1 MSSFRSSASS
11 VHTQLTFPIRG
22 MHAPRPSRNTEA
34 STSLKR
40 YTGTDSLRTRYLQD
54 SDALELSVPA
64 HPPHLVVA
72 SVAGVE
78 VLHPLPQRHT
88 SHKLLQG
95 THFLPSLSAY
105 TIEHSLPRPSNPIL
119 RDEKFG
125 LVFPAP
131 PPPPPLTRALP
142 PTPTT
147 APNVPALPPR
157 PILARPAL
165 LRSRFSSWSSTT
177 SSVRSCRSEEPL
189 SSVSSFPSLDSLTPP
204 PTRQA
209 VFARIECCVE
219 RDEDDATYW
228 VARIAVRMRVLI

>member
-105 TIEHSLPRPSNPIL
+105 TIEHSLPRSSNPIL

-125 LVFPAP
+125 LVFPAAAP
-131 PPPPPLTRALP
+131 PPPPTRALP

-147 APNVPALPPR
+147 APDLPALPPR
-157 PILARPAL
+157 PILARPEL
-165 LRSRFSSWSSTT
+165 LRSRFSSWSSTN
-177 SSVRSCRSEEPL
+177 SSVSVRSCRSEEPL
-189 SSVSSFPSLDSLTPP
+189 SPTLSPPSTTSSRFTRVTDSTTHSPEAN
-204 PTRQA
+204 RSR
-209 VFARIECCVE
+209 ARH
-219 RDEDDATYW
+219 
-228 VARIAVRMRVLI
+228 